1 MREPS
6 LRLPRGVIPGAV
18 LALCLIVPL
27 VTAIALD
34 VGFGRRSAKPS
45 FGEQAG
51 RPFRSFVQKSSREFF
66 DGKVLVQVYVSPPPP
81 PHTGSSSAFFQSDSA
96 EPGITTPKV
105 RSGNLQVRLENRS
118 PEAIDLEVVEVSSD
132 RADLSA
138 GMQRLKLAPGQ
149 TMQTSSR
156 LLPREAT
163 SKRIAVKIRMRLGD
177 REETRD
183 LVLPIATVARAD
195 S

>member
-27 VTAIALD
+27 VTAIVLD

-45 FGEQAG
+45 FDKHGSH
-51 RPFRSFVQKSSREFF
+51 PFRSFVQKSSREFF

-183 LVLPIATVARAD
+183 LVLPIATVARAE